1 MPRFVSACVVGSVC
15 ALLAP
20 VSARAQ
26 GDMAKP
32 APPHAPE
39 PPSPA
44 APATKDAEITNNARI
59 AVVLYPTHR
68 ADNGLV
74 NAPEAVTLK
83 PGQSVSLKVRAD
95 WDGTLGIVEFLPEFA
110 VRGGSAFP
118 YGFVAFTPANLSAQI
133 TDDSIPDPDRDTRRE
148 PARTPEL
155 NPPAAAPVKPLVPWP
170 HPLITEVLYAVP
182 TGAAGDANKDGE
194 RTTNGDEFV
203 ELANPHDRPIN
214 LRGYTISGKAPAGAA
229 STRKFTVLKFT
240 FPSCELAPGEVAVV
254 FNGHGAKWSG
264 PVGDTTHAA
273 AGNAAFANAR
283 IFTMNV
289 ESSRLGFANKAD
301 YVLLSAPSG
310 EPVHCVKWGDLK
322 PPEKTALVEAA
333 PEVSRQSV
341 FRRTASAPLEP
352 HPSIGGVRFSPGRF
366 PLDQKVVEAPAAT
379 PPRSSETPKPPA
391 KPSKKSPRGGPPR

>member
-1 MPRFVSACVVGSVC
+1 MPRFVIACVVGSVC

-26 GDMAKP
+26 GEMAKP
-32 APPHAPE
+32 
-39 PPSPA
+39 

-118 YGFVAFTPANLSAQI
+118 YGFVAYTPANLSAQI
-133 TDDSIPDPDRDTRRE
+133 TDDSIPDPDRDKRRD

-155 NPPAAAPVKPLVPWP
+155 NPPTAAPVKPLVAWP

-229 STRKFTVLKFT
+229 SGRKFTVLKFT
-240 FPSCELAPGEVAVV
+240 FPNCELAPGEVAVV

-322 PPEKTALVEAA
+322 TPEKTALVEAA

-366 PLDQKVVEAPAAT
+366 PLDQKVESLAT
-379 PPRSSETPKPPA
+379 PPATQTPPPNSTPQQPQQHA
-391 KPSKKSPRGGPPR
+391 PRPKQHKK